1 MREIREAGAESNG
14 LRVRP
19 DKLMTN
25 RTLSLGAWLGLHAY
39 PRRLSQTEL

>member
-1 MREIREAGAESNG
+1 MKEIKEAGVESNG

-25 RTLSLGAWLGLHAY
+25 RTLSLKAWLGLHEY